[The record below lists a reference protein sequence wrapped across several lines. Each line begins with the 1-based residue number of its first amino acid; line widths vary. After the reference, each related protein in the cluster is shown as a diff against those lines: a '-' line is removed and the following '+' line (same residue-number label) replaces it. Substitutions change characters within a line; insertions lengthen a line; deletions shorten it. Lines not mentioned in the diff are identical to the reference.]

1 MEIVYRLL
9 ISNRVGWTPNAN
21 IISHRKERP
30 AGDEG
35 EVYLL
40 TGIDYQADSTT
51 LLCEFQW
58 IDNPPAGGKFL
69 ADLMESTSDASES
82 SGGD

>member
-1 MEIVYRLL
+1 MEIVHRFLN
-9 ISNRVGWTPNAN
+9 SNRVGWTPNMN
-21 IISHRKERP
+21 IISHHKEKP
-30 AGDEG
+30 AVDEG

-58 IDNPPAGGKFL
+58 IDYPPAG
-69 ADLMESTSDASES
+69 
-82 SGGD
+82 

>member
-1 MEIVYRLL
+1 M
-9 ISNRVGWTPNAN
+9 N
-21 IISHRKERP
+21 IISHHKERP
-30 AGDEG
+30 AVDEG

-58 IDNPPAGGKFL
+58 IDYPPAGGKFL
-69 ADLMESTSDASES
+69 ADLMESASDALES